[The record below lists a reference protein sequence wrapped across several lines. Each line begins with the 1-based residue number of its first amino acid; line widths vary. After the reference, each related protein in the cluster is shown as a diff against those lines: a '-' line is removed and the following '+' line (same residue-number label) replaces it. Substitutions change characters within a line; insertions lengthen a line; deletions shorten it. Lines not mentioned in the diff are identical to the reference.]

1 MTSTNLVKHI
11 EELKK
16 TKYLVGKVGF
26 NFNKPIKYL
35 PNMAW
40 GLILGGILSVA
51 MQWSFTWVALL
62 IIVGHFLTTGAYTY
76 LSSQIML
83 KIVDEKDFED
93 IKLNNI
99 EKNIILSAKKRH
111 ITYGKLLK
119 ELVH

>member
-1 MTSTNLVKHI
+1 MTSKNLVKHI

-16 TKYLVGKVGF
+16 TKYLVGKIGF

-35 PNMAW
+35 PNMVW

-51 MQWSFTWVALL
+51 MQWSFTWIALL

-83 KIVDEKDFED
+83 KIVDEKT
-93 IKLNNI
+93 
-99 EKNIILSAKKRH
+99 R
-111 ITYGKLLK
+111 
-119 ELVH
+119 